1 MLWPLRAITAFKNC
15 FLYFTHFF
23 HPCLLF
29 PTCLFF
35 IQKCFSAHVLYSKH
49 VYQST
54 VNSHVTRFWKILRE
68 PEPHCP
74 PFTSVPCLIFGIV
87 SISLIYQK
95 RYQITNLPN
104 KPWCNCK
111 NNLSEFLKMMLISV
125 FSDVNKYILI
135 KNQLVKQFR
144 SSHRVWQLF
153 CRCWRNEMWWLW
165 KYRQWTQITFYLSW
179 FATIY
184 FSTHPN

>member
-1 MLWPLRAITAFKNC
+1 MITLGSTVSKAAERSYITKIIHHTLFEKFFSTHVFYSQHV
-15 FLYFTHFF
+15 FLYLRSFF

-135 KNQLVKQFR
+135 K
-144 SSHRVWQLF
+144 
-153 CRCWRNEMWWLW
+153 
-165 KYRQWTQITFYLSW
+165 ISW
-179 FATIY
+179 
-184 FSTHPN
+184 